1 MRVRCEAELLEI
13 DGRRLLFK
21 VEAFDEAGRIGEG
34 THERFIVENARF
46 LKKTYEKTRKQ

>member
-1 MRVRCEAELLEI
+1 
-13 DGRRLLFK
+13 

-46 LKKTYEKTRKQ
+46 LKKTYEKTQKQ